1 MARMIE
7 VRAEDIPRLLQET
20 EGPFVLYL
28 YSPLCGTC
36 SLASQMLN
44 IVIQTSAS
52 LPVFKCDVLLAPDL
66 CQDWHIET
74 IPCLVFCSRNKTG
87 HRITRMESVDLLFR
101 EFKKWKEQQST
112 G

>member
-1 MARMIE
+1 MAGMIE

-52 LPVFKCDVLLAPDL
+52 LLSSNVMYCLHLIYARIGILKLFLAL
-66 CQDWHIET
+66 FFAAGIKQAIE
-74 IPCLVFCSRNKTG
+74 
-87 HRITRMESVDLLFR
+87 
-101 EFKKWKEQQST
+101 
-112 G
+112 